1 MERAWSDAARHTQR
15 ANRRKIQQTLVSSKF
30 YYISKKKRTRSE
42 AARHTQRA
50 NRFNSSSKGDTAKLD
65 KLGK

>member
-15 ANRRKIQQTLVSSKF
+15 ANRCKIQQTLVSSKF
-30 YYISKKKRTRSE
+30 YYISKEKRTRSE

-50 NRFNSSSKGDTAKLD
+50 NRFNSSSKGDTTKLN
-65 KLGK
+65 K